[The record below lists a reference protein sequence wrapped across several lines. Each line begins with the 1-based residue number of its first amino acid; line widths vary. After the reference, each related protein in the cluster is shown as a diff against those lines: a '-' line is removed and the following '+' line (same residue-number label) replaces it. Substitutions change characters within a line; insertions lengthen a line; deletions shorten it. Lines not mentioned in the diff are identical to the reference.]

1 MSHVELIS
9 PLADSPYDS
18 ESILAACHRQQVM
31 AGPGEALTGRPVTA
45 LIDTGSDM
53 LKLRTEYQLPASAAR
68 RFVEQAIKRERL
80 LGVHHPDKTWFLW
93 TPAGGDDTVVIGN
106 ITPRLL
112 ALNKYDELN
121 ERYSPSS
128 QISFM
133 AQMLDDYLAVLAKDE
148 LSLDLCLSNFGVDAD
163 DHLFYLDDD
172 FYPGSSLTMLS
183 DALGTWVRALEW
195 LDEALAAA
203 LGKMLSQ
210 SLRQHFSDTHVI
222 TVVAE
227 GLRGVFIPPQRQAVA
242 KALIQALYGDQ
253 TFSYQAPKPKNNGSV
268 MALIGDIHGNAPALE
283 CALEYLA
290 GRGIDHGIM
299 LGDVVG
305 YGPHPQQCVEMVRAL
320 QGWSMVRGN
329 HDHAVACGEI
339 RGGITSLASWSL
351 DWTIAQLSD
360 DERQWLAQLPVYQQG
375 DQWLAVH
382 GSPLDKTF
390 FNGYVYQMS
399 YVENLDELSER
410 QVPLCFHGHSHIQK
424 TWRRDGDGDAGDSS
438 MRQQLAEAA
447 HVLISPGSIGQ
458 PRGGDV
464 GVELAIIDL
473 ASRELEYHRLPYDM
487 EQTLADMG
495 KHQFPPEMADR
506 LRRGQ

>member
-18 ESILAACHRQQVM
+18 ASILAACHQQQVM
-31 AGPGEALTGRPVTA
+31 AGPGEALAGRPVTA
-45 LIDTGSDM
+45 LIDIGSDM
-53 LKLRTEYQLPASAAR
+53 LKLRTEYQLPVASAR
-68 RFVEQAIKRERL
+68 RFVEQAIERERL
-80 LGVHHPDKTWFLW
+80 LGVHHPHKTWFLW
-93 TPAGGDDTVVIGN
+93 SPEADCDTVVIGN
-106 ITPRLL
+106 VTPHLL
-112 ALNKYDELN
+112 ALNRYDELSK
-121 ERYSPSS
+121 RYPPSS
-128 QISFM
+128 QVGFM

-163 DHLFYLDDD
+163 DELFYLDDD
-172 FYPGSSLTMLS
+172 FYPGNNLTMLS

-195 LDEALAAA
+195 LDPPLAAA
-203 LGKMLSQ
+203 LGKLLSK
-210 SLRQHFSDTHVI
+210 SLRRHFSDAHVV

-227 GLRGVFIPPQRQAVA
+227 GLRGVFIPPQREAVA
-242 KALIQALYGDQ
+242 KALIEALYGEQ
-253 TFSYQAPKPKNNGSV
+253 TFTYEAPPPRSNGSV

-290 GRGIDHGIM
+290 GRGIDHGVM

-305 YGPHPQQCVEMVRAL
+305 YGPHPKQCVAMVRAL

-351 DWTIAQLSD
+351 KWTIDQL
-360 DERQWLAQLPVYQQG
+360 DEEEREWLAQLAVYQQG
-375 DQWLAVH
+375 EQWLAVH

-399 YVENLDELSER
+399 YIENLDELSER
-410 QVPLCFHGHSHIQK
+410 QVPLCFHGHTHIQK

-438 MRQQLAEAA
+438 ERQQLAEAA

-458 PRGGDV
+458 PRGGEA

-473 ASRELEYHRLPYDM
+473 ATRELEYHRLPYDM
-487 EQTLADMG
+487 EQTLADMS
-495 KHQFPPEMADR
+495 KHQFPSEMAER

>member
-18 ESILAACHRQQVM
+18 ASILAACHRQQVM
-31 AGPGEALTGRPVTA
+31 AGPGEALSGRPVTA
-45 LIDTGSDM
+45 LIDIGSDM
-53 LKLRTEYQLPASAAR
+53 LKLRTEYQLPMASAR
-68 RFVEQAIKRERL
+68 RFVEQAIERERL
-80 LGVHHPDKTWFLW
+80 LGVHHPHKTWFLW
-93 TPAGGDDTVVIGN
+93 SPAGEGETVVIGN
-106 ITPRLL
+106 VTPHLL
-112 ALNKYDELN
+112 ALNKHDELSA
-121 ERYSPSS
+121 RYSPSA
-128 QISFM
+128 QVGFM

-163 DHLFYLDDD
+163 DELFYLDDD
-172 FYPGSSLTMLS
+172 FYPGNSLTMLS

-195 LDEALAAA
+195 LDEPLASA
-203 LGKMLSQ
+203 LGKRLSR
-210 SLRQHFSDTHVI
+210 SLREHFSDAHVI

-242 KALIQALYGDQ
+242 QALIDALYGEQ
-253 TFSYQAPKPKNNGSV
+253 SFSYQAPKPRHNGSV
-268 MALIGDIHGNAPALE
+268 MALIGDIHANAPALE
-283 CALEYLA
+283 CALAYLA

-305 YGPHPQQCVEMVRAL
+305 YGPHPRQCVEMVQAL

-339 RGGITSLASWSL
+339 HGGVTSQAAWSL
-351 DWTIAQLSD
+351 KWTIDQLDD

-375 DQWLAVH
+375 EQWLAVH

-390 FNGYVYQMS
+390 FNAYVYQMS

-410 QVPLCFHGHSHIQK
+410 RVPLCFHGHSHIQK
-424 TWRRDGDGDAGDSS
+424 TWLRDGDGDRGDVSE
-438 MRQQLAEAA
+438 RQQLAEAA
-447 HVLISPGSIGQ
+447 HALICPGSVGQ
-458 PRGGDV
+458 PRGGDA

-487 EQTLADMG
+487 DKTLADMG
-495 KHQFPPEMADR
+495 RHRFPPEMADR

>member
-253 TFSYQAPKPKNNGSV
+253 TFSYQAPKPKNNDSV

-438 MRQQLAEAA
+438 ERQQLAEAA